1 LGFQCKNKVKKNQK
15 KTEIFLG
22 FFLQQKIKKKKLEN
36 FLCFQILKWTSSVK
50 MNYKLILIS
59 NLSQFSDGVKVEPL
73 VIITDYLK
81 FLVDFAVKKVS
92 EEEKI
97 EIEQIR
103 WVLTIPACW
112 TDREKILMKKAA
124 FESGMISKMDEDS
137 ERFLFALEPEAAG
150 LYSCIT
156 LKKNKKLNEFMNEG
170 ENFMIIDA
178 GGGTLD
184 ITAHQVL
191 KDGFLKELCIG
202 QGASVGSSIFLFK
215 KLKIQRSF

>member
-1 LGFQCKNKVKKNQK
+1 VDLV
-15 KTEIFLG
+15 
-22 FFLQQKIKKKKLEN
+22 
-36 FLCFQILKWTSSVK
+36 
-50 MNYKLILIS
+50 
-59 NLSQFSDGVKVEPL
+59 VE
-73 VIITDYLK
+73 T
-81 FLVDFAVKKVS
+81 VS
-92 EEEKI
+92 KEKI

-103 WVLTIPACW
+103 WVLTIPAVW

-124 FESGMISKMDEDS
+124 FESGMISTMDEDS

-156 LKKNKKLNEFMNEG
+156 LKKTEKISDLMMNEG

-184 ITAHQVL
+184 LTAHQVL

-202 QGASVGSSIFLFK
+202 DGASVGSSIFLF
-215 KLKIQRSF
+215 